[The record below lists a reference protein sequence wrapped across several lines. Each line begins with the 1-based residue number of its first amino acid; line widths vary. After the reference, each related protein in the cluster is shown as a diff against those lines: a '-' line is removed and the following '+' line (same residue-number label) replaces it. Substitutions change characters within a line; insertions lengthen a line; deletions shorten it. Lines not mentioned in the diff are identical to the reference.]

1 MLLQVKDLEVEFSS
15 RHGRAQVLR
24 GVTFDLKEGEQ
35 FGIVGESGAGK
46 SMIAFSVLN
55 LISKPGRISNG
66 SILFEGKDLTQLDA
80 NEMRRI
86 RGGRISVI
94 FQDPMMTLNPVFTIG
109 QQMVETLKAHRN
121 ISKIDATKLSIEK
134 LAEVSIPFP
143 EDRFKAYPHELSGG
157 MLQRIVIA
165 ISLLTEPVLIIADEP
180 TTALDVTIQAEILR
194 LLHDLCTN
202 HKLGLILI
210 SHDIAVV
217 SQVTERMMVMYAGKI
232 VEAGDTHSICHHPKH
247 PYTRGLIASLPE
259 RNKRGAMLYQIPD
272 SMPSPKNVSDIG
284 CAFASRCE
292 YGDERCVTETPEL
305 RDLQDRYVRC
315 FYADIIDNAGGKE
328 NDSLR

>member
-1 MLLQVKDLEVEFSS
+1 MLLQIRDLEVAFSS
-15 RHGRAQVLR
+15 RQGDIQALR

-55 LISKPGRISNG
+55 LLSEPGRISNG
-66 SILFEGKDLTQLDA
+66 SIVFEGRDLIKLDA

-86 RGGRISVI
+86 RGGQISLI

-109 QQMVETLKAHRN
+109 QQMVETLKAHRE
-121 ISKIDATKLSIEK
+121 ISDSDAKRLSIEK

-143 EDRFKAYPHELSGG
+143 EDRFRAYPHELSGG
-157 MLQRIVIA
+157 MLQRVVIA
-165 ISLLTEPVLIIADEP
+165 ISLLTEPALIIADEP

-194 LLHDLCTN
+194 LLHDLCVN
-202 HKLGLILI
+202 HRLGLILI

-217 SQVTERMMVMYAGKI
+217 SQVTERMMVMYAGKV
-232 VEAGDTHSICHHPKH
+232 VEAGDTQSICHDPMH

-259 RNKRGAMLYQIPD
+259 RNKRGAMLYQIPGA
-272 SMPSPKNVSDIG
+272 MPSPENVPDIG
-284 CAFASRCE
+284 CAFASRCK
-292 YGDERCVTETPEL
+292 YKDERCMRETPKL
-305 RDLQDRYVRC
+305 RDVEGRHVSC
-315 FYADIIDNAGGKE
+315 FYAEAIKGDSGRE
-328 NDSLR
+328 NGDL